1 MRKNWFNLTIK
12 LKEYKCWDGTIGES
26 VWICA
31 NADPPWFLN
40 ADPPDFSPKEGER
53 SPFFAFIRNKWW
65 DGPVRCAIPKICN
78 SSCKFANITAFYTS
92 LQPCQEEAQH
102 RKRQIFDGFC
112 DIWQILRT
120 SRDFSS
126 QAYWPSDDRSR
137 PAVSLEIALLA
148 PWLTFNLLDFFLI
161 FLDFI
166 WSAVSLEIA
175 LLAPWLT
182 FNFPQ
187 TSLLGLFQRQPF
199 IVFSFFTELL
209 FSFVF
214 YIIGCSF
221 FHSQKSQCFCRLTML
236 HPDWLLIS
244 HKSTCLV
251 SSNGSLLLC
260 FLYSLSSHFLL
271 CFASLAVPMFL
282 LFYDGKLVWLIN
294 FIERSFFSSK
304 IVNRGQCR
312 KQLKLREGGIII
324 CKFHKFKCSPCRD
337 ILRQEKRRQTVLR
350 RWGRKAPASVKEISK
365 FLLYILNCEKL
376 LFKVVQKYH
385 LRGEF

>member
-1 MRKNWFNLTIK
+1 MCWQKSNWSWK
-12 LKEYKCWDGTIGES
+12 LKEYKGWDGIGIEVGES

-53 SPFFAFIRNKWW
+53 LPFFAFIRNKWW

-126 QAYWPSDDRSR
+126 QAYWPSDDHSQR
-137 PAVSLEIALLA
+137 AVSLEISLLA
-148 PWLTFNLLDFFLI
+148 PL
-161 FLDFI
+161 
-166 WSAVSLEIA
+166 
-175 LLAPWLT
+175 LT
-182 FNFPQ
+182 FNF
-187 TSLLGLFQRQPF
+187 
-199 IVFSFFTELL
+199 
-209 FSFVF
+209 
-214 YIIGCSF
+214 
-221 FHSQKSQCFCRLTML
+221 SQIHM
-236 HPDWLLIS
+236 
-244 HKSTCLV
+244 V

-282 LFYDGKLVWLIN
+282 LFYDGKLVWFIK
-294 FIERSFFSSK
+294 FIEHSFFSSK
-304 IVNRGQCR
+304 IV
-312 KQLKLREGGIII
+312 K
-324 CKFHKFKCSPCRD
+324 S
-337 ILRQEKRRQTVLR
+337 
-350 RWGRKAPASVKEISK
+350 A
-365 FLLYILNCEKL
+365 
-376 LFKVVQKYH
+376 
-385 LRGEF
+385 